1 MGVPFLGVVLQ
12 VDGTQPTGMYSCYK
26 VMLMLS
32 FNITLTLVIAQIDL
46 MIVHVIT
53 VSALLM
59 IGRLMTQQPISLER
73 ESDPST
79 PREFSFHILLK
90 FESIDMINRWGA
102 YH

>member
-12 VDGTQPTGMYSCYK
+12 ADGTQPTGMYSCYK

-32 FNITLTLVIAQIDL
+32 FKITLTLEIDL

-53 VSALLM
+53 VSVLLM
-59 IGRLMTQQPISLER
+59 IGRLMTQQLISLER